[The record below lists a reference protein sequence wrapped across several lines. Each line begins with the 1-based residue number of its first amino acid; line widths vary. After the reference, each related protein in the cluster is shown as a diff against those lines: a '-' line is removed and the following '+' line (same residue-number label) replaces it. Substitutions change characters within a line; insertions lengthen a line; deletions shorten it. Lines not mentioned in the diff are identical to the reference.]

1 MVWYGYSE
9 VECKLNGYS
18 YEIVFFF
25 FVTFRKANSSPR
37 TLILTS
43 IKLLQEVL
51 YPHQV
56 LDEVVRERAEL
67 QLIHTVQ
74 DVRHFLKNRF

>member
-1 MVWYGYSE
+1 
-9 VECKLNGYS
+9 
-18 YEIVFFF
+18 
-25 FVTFRKANSSPR
+25 
-37 TLILTS
+37 
-43 IKLLQEVL
+43 
-51 YPHQV
+51 V